1 MCFCMNSKFD
11 CFEIMMDEVF
21 KRCSNRSG
29 FTILKSLKL
38 LFFISSVS
46 TKSDRNLLRIF
57 NRFVAMPYGPV
68 ESDIYNKI
76 LVGGLK
82 KYIITPAGCVLK
94 TDYEE
99 LCVDEDVREE
109 ISNAIDRICEIN
121 PSFFEYTAFQ
131 LVDISHK
138 WSCWRI
144 CHSVALEKKKY
155 SISMPS
161 TIIENSTKFY
171 SL

>member
-1 MCFCMNSKFD
+1 
-11 CFEIMMDEVF
+11 
-21 KRCSNRSG
+21 
-29 FTILKSLKL
+29 
-38 LFFISSVS
+38 
-46 TKSDRNLLRIF
+46 
-57 NRFVAMPYGPV
+57 MPYGPV

-76 LVGGLK
+76 LVDGLK
-82 KYIITPAGCVLK
+82 KYTITPTGCITK

-99 LCVDEDVREE
+99 LCVAEDVREE
-109 ISNAIDRICEIN
+109 ISNAIDRLCEIN

-144 CHSVALEKKKY
+144 CHTVALEKKKY

>member
-1 MCFCMNSKFD
+1 MCFGMNSKFD
-11 CFEIMMDEVF
+11 CFEIMMGEVF
-21 KRCSNRSG
+21 KRCPNCTG

-46 TKSDRNLLRIF
+46 TERDRNLLRIF

-76 LVGGLK
+76 LVDGLK
-82 KYIITPAGCVLK
+82 KYTITPAGCVLK
-94 TDYEE
+94 TVHEE
-99 LCVDEDVREE
+99 LCVDKDIREE
-109 ISNAIDRICEIN
+109 ISNAIDRLCDIN

-144 CHSVALEKKKY
+144 CHSVALEKNKY

-161 TIIENSTKFY
+161 SVIENSTKFY